1 VVVWGAYSTR
11 VDGSRHLDWA
21 VRAATGLKITTVR
34 GCRSCGSVEH
44 GAPYLADGWDAY
56 MGCSVTHVTGFIL
69 AAISLRRN
77 RDGSLR
83 RGPLPVG
90 IDAEAITAPDPDLAT
105 ALADRVLDA
114 SEYGRLRSRTPQEFE
129 RELLTAW
136 TQKEATLKAMGSG
149 LLIDP
154 RRVETEPICSDRC
167 RVRVCVPGAEGTF
180 LARSVNSA
188 GHSRSWVGSVATP
201 DVPRAHRASLRI
213 VRVE

>member
-1 VVVWGAYSTR
+1 MLPSASGEIETDRYGEVRSPSAST
-11 VDGSRHLDWA
+11 
-21 VRAATGLKITTVR
+21 LK
-34 GCRSCGSVEH
+34 
-44 GAPYLADGWDAY
+44 
-56 MGCSVTHVTGFIL
+56 
-69 AAISLRRN
+69 
-77 RDGSLR
+77 
-83 RGPLPVG
+83 
-90 IDAEAITAPDPDLAT
+90 
-105 ALADRVLDA
+105 
-114 SEYGRLRSRTPQEFE
+114 YGRLRSRTPQEFE

-213 VRVE
+213 VRVA